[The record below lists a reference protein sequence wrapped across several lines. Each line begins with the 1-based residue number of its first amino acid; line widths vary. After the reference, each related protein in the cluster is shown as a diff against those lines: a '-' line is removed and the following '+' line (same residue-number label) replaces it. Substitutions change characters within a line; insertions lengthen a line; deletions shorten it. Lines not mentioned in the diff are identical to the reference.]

1 VGAQSFVFPI
11 PEKISIPELGETLPV
26 FTGAFRATGKMLVR
40 SGINFGNCEL
50 KGKLNFQECSNQI
63 CKIPASAAF
72 EIPFTIDS
80 VASAVPKN

>member
-1 VGAQSFVFPI
+1 MGAQSFVFPI

-50 KGKLNFQECSNQI
+50 KGKLNF
-63 CKIPASAAF
+63 
-72 EIPFTIDS
+72 
-80 VASAVPKN
+80 